1 MKMTFR
7 EYLTE
12 STIMSRDALK
22 QAMGDYPQRQIGK
35 TDGSK
40 PKSKRLD
47 QMDKRKDRKAG
58 VRSEEEEVKKNVFYK
73 SQNWDPTPPKKS
85 KRNPDLP
92 RRLPAMLTKQSGL

>member
-22 QAMGDYPQRQIGK
+22 QAMSDYPQRQIGK

-47 QMDKRKDRKAG
+47 QMDKRKNRKAG
-58 VRSEEEEVKKNVFYK
+58 HTEEEETKKPVFYK
-73 SQNWDPTPPKKS
+73 PQNWDPTPAKKS
-85 KRNPDLP
+85 KGNPDLP

>member
-40 PKSKRLD
+40 PKAKRLD
-47 QMDKRKDRKAG
+47 QMDKRKSRKSG
-58 VRSEEEEVKKNVFYK
+58 VRSEEEEAKKPLFYK
-73 SQNWDPTPPKKS
+73 PQNWDPTPAKKS
-85 KRNPDLP
+85 KRHPDLP
-92 RRLPAMLTKQSGL
+92 QRLPDMLTKQSGL